1 MRRRLVER
9 PRTPVHPRSHRGP
22 VYLKS
27 LTIKG
32 FKSFA
37 DRAHLALEP
46 GVASI
51 VGPNGS
57 GKSNIS
63 DAVLWALGEQSAKT
77 LRGNSMEDVIFA
89 GSSAR
94 QAVGVA
100 EVDLVLD
107 NSDGTLPLEFSEVT
121 VTRRMYRNGE
131 SEYLLNSSPCR
142 LMDVQDLLHD
152 SGLGRDTHSI
162 ISQGRLDEILNSRP
176 EDRRS
181 LIEEA
186 AGVLKHKKRK
196 ERALRKLGS
205 MDANLERARDVLAE
219 VERQLRPLQRQA
231 DEARQYDSLVS
242 DLRDIEVALAV
253 DDLRALRE
261 DWDVL
266 AKEEREHD
274 ADIEL
279 ARYRLTEK
287 ERSLGTFQALLEEKG
302 LFVGDLSEQRRRL
315 EKVLER
321 LNSGL
326 LLLEEK
332 GKNLIERLS
341 ELRAKVHGAEARGV
355 RRREEIS
362 TLSEQRTA
370 SDGQLKALYQR
381 LGEMRRESESARKE
395 RLAAESSLNE
405 TSAAIR
411 RLRKEA
417 DDLRADMAKLEQSL
431 SSVSLEQSLLAE
443 REIAIAGQRTALV
456 ASLSARRS
464 KLDETERSRAHVEK
478 QIALAESDVD
488 RRVRVVAARRKD
500 TDALREALTR
510 VRAEAIGLEEVDRA
524 FATATPALAWI
535 LSSERRVPGL
545 LGPVTDLIKA
555 EPELERAVEMA
566 LGSDLFCVL
575 VADAAARG
583 AVLALLSEHSAGD
596 IAVLALDSARPYPVT
611 SNAGRRL
618 SDAIQCSDD
627 VRPAIEAILGD
638 VYLVPSIEEAIDC
651 AQRFSGTRF
660 ATAEGHM
667 VWPSGKVTLG
677 PGLDQTA
684 SVLERKRRINELHDD
699 EQAAY
704 SRVGEAEAALAEAEE
719 ALRAAQQDALELG
732 QQLATHAGDH
742 GSQREEIG
750 RLEAAL
756 TDLDDEARS
765 LTARAAA
772 IVDRTAKDGPA
783 RDHSAE
789 RVEAL
794 TAELDRLEEE
804 AVTRRELRD
813 DRSRQ
818 ETAMSDRLSAVQVDI
833 ATVSEREVHL
843 KRQISAA
850 AAELAEAEE
859 TLSSAEQTESALEL
873 LRERIQPVHDLYAAL
888 IERAEGWAVRL
899 RDRARFE
906 QADSESLRATI
917 HNAQDAVREAQAA
930 LDERVSALSDV
941 RVAKAQLQV
950 QVDAALA
957 RIVDEYGVP
966 IERALEAGSIADREE
981 TSGRAH
987 RLRKQLGQIG
997 PVNELAVEEH
1007 ATLEGRRAYLS
1018 SQIDDL
1024 ASSRA
1029 ALTKVVRA
1037 IDRKMRDRFLET
1049 FEQVDAHFRNVFT
1062 VLFPGG
1068 HAELTMTDPD
1078 DPEQTGIEVVA
1089 QPQGKKLQKMTLM
1102 SGGEKALTALA
1113 LLFALYRAR
1122 PCPFYILD
1130 EVEAALD
1137 DSNLRRFVSFIDTMR
1152 AHTQFIVVT
1161 HQRRT
1166 MEMAD
1171 VLYGVSMQSDGVSK
1185 VVSQRLDRATG
1196 RVVDVE
1202 DVA

>member
-1 MRRRLVER
+1 
-9 PRTPVHPRSHRGP
+9 

-27 LTIKG
+27 LTVKG

-37 DRAHLALEP
+37 DRVHIALEP
-46 GVASI
+46 GVTSV

-57 GKSNIS
+57 GKSNIA
-63 DAVLWALGEQSAKT
+63 DAVLWVLGEQSAKT

-107 NSDGTLPLEFSEVT
+107 NRDGTLPLEFSEVT
-121 VTRRMYRNGE
+121 ITRRMYRSGE
-131 SEYLLNSSPCR
+131 SEYLLNNSPCR

-176 EDRRS
+176 EERRA

-196 ERALRKLGS
+196 ERALRKLS
-205 MDANLERARDVLAE
+205 AMETNLERARDVLAE

-231 DEARQYDSLVS
+231 DKARQYDSLVTE
-242 DLRDIEVALAV
+242 LRDAEVSLAV
-253 DDLRALRE
+253 DDLRDMRAS
-261 DWDVL
+261 WDVL

-279 ARYRLTEK
+279 ARYRLAEK
-287 ERSLGTFQALLEEKG
+287 ERELGNFQSLLEEKG

-332 GKNLIERLS
+332 GKNLVERLS
-341 ELRAKVHGAEARGV
+341 ELRAKVHGAEGRSV
-355 RRREEIS
+355 RRREEVAR
-362 TLSEQRTA
+362 LSEEQAA
-370 SDGQLKALYQR
+370 SGGQLQALYQR
-381 LGEMRRESESARKE
+381 LGEMRRESEAARKE
-395 RLAAESSLNE
+395 RLAAEASLSE
-405 TSAAIR
+405 TSTAIR
-411 RLRKEA
+411 RLRKEG
-417 DDLRADMAKLEQSL
+417 DDVRRDMSGLEQQL
-431 SSVSLEQSLLAE
+431 SAFSLEESLLAE
-443 REIAIAGQRTALV
+443 RSTSLGTQRQ
-456 ASLSARRS
+456 SLMATLAARRTRLEEAE
-464 KLDETERSRAHVEK
+464 KARTRIQK
-478 QIALAESDVD
+478 QIALADSDVD
-488 RRVRVVAARRKD
+488 RRVRVVESRRKEAMELQD
-500 TDALREALTR
+500 ALTR

-524 FATATPALAWI
+524 FATATPALAWV
-535 LSSERRVPGL
+535 LSSERKVPGL
-545 LGPVTDLIKA
+545 IGPVTDLIKA
-555 EPELERAVEMA
+555 EAGLERVVELA
-566 LGSDLFCVL
+566 LGSDLFCVI
-575 VADAAARG
+575 VADSTARSG
-583 AVLALLSEHSAGD
+583 VLGLLADRAVGD
-596 IAVLALDSARPYPVT
+596 IAVLALDAARPQAA
-611 SNAGRRL
+611 SSSAGRRL
-618 SDAIQCSDD
+618 SEAVECGDE

-638 VYLVPSIEEAIDC
+638 VYLVPTLEEAIDG
-651 AQRFSGTRF
+651 AQRFPGARF
-660 ATAEGHM
+660 ATPDGHM
-667 VWPSGKVTLG
+667 VWPTGKITLG

-699 EQAAY
+699 QSAAT
-704 SRVGEAEAALAEAEE
+704 SRLGEAEASLAEAEE

-732 QQLATHAGDH
+732 QQLATYAGDH

-756 TDLDDEARS
+756 TDLDGEARA
-765 LTARAAA
+765 LAQRAAA
-772 IVDRTAKDGPA
+772 IVERTAKDRPA
-783 RDHSAE
+783 REHAE
-789 RVEAL
+789 ERGKAL
-794 TAELDRLEEE
+794 EAELERLEEE
-804 AVTRRELRD
+804 ATLRREARD
-813 DRSRQ
+813 ARFREES
-818 ETAMSDRLSAVQVDI
+818 V
-833 ATVSEREVHL
+833 VSERLAACQVDMATVTEREIHL
-843 KRQISAA
+843 KRQMAA
-850 AAELAEAEE
+850 ATADLAEIDG
-859 TLSSAEQTESALEL
+859 TLASSEATEAALEL
-873 LRERIQPVHDLYAAL
+873 LRERIQPVHDLYASL
-888 IERAEGWAVRL
+888 LERAEEWAVKL

-906 QADSESLRATI
+906 QADSESLRDTI
-917 HNAQDAVREAQAA
+917 RAAQDAVRDAQAA
-930 LDERVSALSDV
+930 VDERLAALADLRVSS
-941 RVAKAQLQV
+941 AQLQV
-950 QVDAALA
+950 QVDTAVA
-957 RIVDEYGVP
+957 RIVEEYGVP
-966 IERALEAGSIADREE
+966 IERALDAPPARDRDAVVE
-981 TSGRAH
+981 RAH
-987 RLRKQLGQIG
+987 KLRKQLAQIG

-1007 ATLEGRRAYLS
+1007 ASLEQRRSYLA

-1024 ASSRA
+1024 ASSRT

-1049 FEQVDAHFRNVFT
+1049 FEQVDGHFRNVFT
-1062 VLFPGG
+1062 LLFPGG
-1068 HAELTMTDPD
+1068 SAELAMTDPD

-1113 LLFALYRAR
+1113 LLFALYRTR

-1137 DSNLRRFVSFIDTMR
+1137 DSNLRRFVSFVDSMR
-1152 AHTQFIVVT
+1152 AHTQFVVVT

-1166 MEMAD
+1166 MQMAD

-1185 VVSQRLDRATG
+1185 VVSQRLDRSTG

-1202 DVA
+1202 GAA